1 VEMGMAGKD
10 PSKMYNCTVIG
21 KDTKGRATVY
31 YFAFLYAQEEY
42 RYVMKGST
50 IQLSNGQ
57 SLEYS
62 NGKIS
67 EGNYVCVK
75 MK

>member
-1 VEMGMAGKD
+1 
-10 PSKMYNCTVIG
+10 
-21 KDTKGRATVY
+21 
-31 YFAFLYAQEEY
+31 LYPKEEY